1 MMQMKVPQFVHGYPS
16 DARSS
21 LLQDRQ
27 IIASRSRR
35 IWRIQMVWD
44 GALGM
49 VGARLRIAESISRTA
64 FDNAL
69 RSLKQRRKSIRSGL
83 LPTRRY
89 WCEASLLPLTLEA
102 EPSVAVFTRDFHVSS
117 ERALAPLRG
126 ATPVGKPLKFF
137 TPGSCCRATVN
148 FASFGCRRSHQPN
161 LPPLTRRI
169 EKRPI
174 THADPPSPV
183 SAPRSS

>member
-1 MMQMKVPQFVHGYPS
+1 MQMKVPQFVHGYPS

-49 VGARLRIAESISRTA
+49 VGARLRIAESISRAA

-69 RSLKQRRKSIRSGL
+69 RGLKQRRKSIRSGL
-83 LPTRRY
+83 LPTRRHRG
-89 WCEASLLPLTLEA
+89 EAPLLSLTLEA
-102 EPSVAVFTRDFHVSS
+102 EPSVAVLARDFHVSS

-126 ATPVGKPLKFF
+126 ATPIGKALKFF
-137 TPGSCCRATVN
+137 APRSCCRATVD
-148 FASFGCRRSHQPN
+148 FASFGCCRSHQPN